1 MPASAR
7 RTVTA
12 LSAATVGV
20 LAAAAMAA
28 PAPAA
33 QTVAQNACY
42 YSLDGFWRNLDV
54 RVAGTASPV
63 YVPPGAGF
71 RLTGTAAA
79 AAFPGWIAE
88 YGFNLGFLQGS
99 PTGAKNT
106 VPAEVWV
113 AVAGR
118 GSAQGV
124 QVVRSAVNAET
135 TITTDATGE
144 IFTSATPL
152 SVTVPFGDTTWTAP
166 TAAGAPVTF
175 EQAPAGTLPSIA
187 GVNGGAA
194 VVPRGSLF
202 IRAALS
208 KGTIFDLDCQP
219 GRGSADGTAFSTGP
233 VSPFEIAYVDPNAAP
248 TGVEAAP
255 LASPPI
261 VLRSTTLR
269 PNKGRTSAPLKV
281 RNSGSTAATGQIKVT
296 TVSKQRLRKGGPKR
310 TLVVQDW
317 ADYTVPADGAKT
329 LRVKLSKSLR
339 TVLKGKRLVK
349 LQIATRAENG
359 LRTEGGLPRYAKAL
373 RVTVSLK
380 R

>member
-7 RTVTA
+7 RAVTA

-33 QTVAQNACY
+33 QTVAQNACF

-54 RVAGTASPV
+54 RVAGAASPV

-71 RLTGTAAA
+71 KLTGTAAS
-79 AAFPGWIAE
+79 AAFPNWIAE

-99 PTGAKNT
+99 PQGAKNT

-124 QVVRSAVNAET
+124 QVVRQSVNAET
-135 TITTDATGE
+135 TITTDPAGE
-144 IFTSATPL
+144 IFKSATPL
-152 SVTVPFGDTTWTAP
+152 SVTVPFGDTVWTAP

-187 GVNGGAA
+187 GADGGAA

-219 GRGSADGTAFSTGP
+219 GRGSADGTTFSTGG
-233 VSPFEIAYVDPNAAP
+233 VSPFEIAYVDPNAVP
-248 TGVEAAP
+248 TGVEAPP

-269 PNKGRTSAPLKV
+269 PNKARTSAPLKV
-281 RNSGSTAATGQIKVT
+281 RNSGGTVATGQVKVT

-310 TLVVQDW
+310 TVLVQDW
-317 ADYTVPADGAKT
+317 ADYTVPAGGQKT
-329 LRVKLSKSLR
+329 LTVRLSKKLR
-339 TVLKGKRLVK
+339 TVLRSKRLVK
-349 LQIATRAENG
+349 LQIAVRAENG
-359 LRTEGGLPRYAKAL
+359 LKTEGGLPRYAKAT
-373 RVTVSLK
+373 RATVSLK

>member
-7 RTVTA
+7 RAVTA

-20 LAAAAMAA
+20 LAAATMAA

-33 QTVAQNACY
+33 QTVVQNACY
-42 YSLDGFWRNLDV
+42 YSLDGFWRDLDV
-54 RVAGTASPV
+54 RVAGAASPV

-71 RLTGTAAA
+71 KLTGTAAA
-79 AAFPGWIAE
+79 AAFPGWVAE

-99 PTGAKNT
+99 AQGVKNT
-106 VPAEVWV
+106 IPAEVWV

-124 QVVRSAVNAET
+124 QVVRSTVSAET
-135 TITTDATGE
+135 TITTDAAGE
-144 IFTSATPL
+144 VFRSATPL

-175 EQAPAGTLPSIA
+175 EQAPAGTLPTIA

-194 VVPRGSLF
+194 IVPRGSIF

-208 KGTIFDLDCQP
+208 KGTVFDLDCQP
-219 GRGSADGTAFSTGP
+219 GRFTSGGDAFAPGA
-233 VSPFEIAYVDPNAAP
+233 VSPFEIAYVDPNAVP
-248 TGVEAAP
+248 TGVEAPP

-269 PNKGRTSAPLKV
+269 ANKARTSAPLKV
-281 RNSGSTAATGQIKVT
+281 RNSGGTVATGQVKVT
-296 TVSKQRLRKGGPKR
+296 TVAKQRLRKGGPKR

-317 ADYTVPADGAKT
+317 ADYTVAAGARKT
-329 LRVKLSKSLR
+329 LTVKLSKDLR
-339 TVLKGKRLVK
+339 TVLKGKKLVK
-349 LQIATRAENG
+349 LQIATRATNG
-359 LRTEGGLPRYAKAL
+359 LKTEGGLPRYAKAT
-373 RVTVSLK
+373 RATVSLK

>member
-7 RTVTA
+7 RAVTA
-12 LSAATVGV
+12 LSTVTAGIV
-20 LAAAAMAA
+20 AAAALAA

-33 QTVAQNACY
+33 QTVAQNACF

-54 RVAGTASPV
+54 RVAGSASPV

-71 RLTGTAAA
+71 KLTGTAAA
-79 AAFPGWIAE
+79 AAFPNWIPE

-99 PTGAKNT
+99 PEGARNV

-135 TITTDATGE
+135 TVTTDASGE
-144 IFTSATPL
+144 IFKSATPL
-152 SVTVPFGDTTWTAP
+152 AVTVPFGDTTWTAP
-166 TAAGAPVTF
+166 TTAGAPVSF
-175 EQAPAGTLPSIA
+175 EQAPAGTLPSID
-187 GVNGGAA
+187 GVNGGAS

-208 KGTIFDLDCQP
+208 KGTVFDLDCQP
-219 GRGSADGTAFSTGP
+219 GRGSTDGTTFSTGP
-233 VSPFEIAYVDPNAAP
+233 VSPFEVAYVDPNAVP
-248 TGVEAAP
+248 TGIAAPP

-261 VLRSTTLR
+261 VLRSTVLR
-269 PNKGRTSAPLKV
+269 PNARRTSTSLKV
-281 RNSGSTAATGQIKVT
+281 RNSGGTLARGQVKVT

-310 TLVVQDW
+310 AVLVQDW
-317 ADYTVPADGAKT
+317 ADYTVPAGAQQT
-329 LRVKLSKSLR
+329 LTLKLSKNLR
-339 TVLKGKRLVK
+339 TVLRSKKLVK
-349 LQIATRAENG
+349 LQIATRAETG
-359 LRTEGGLPRYAKAL
+359 LKTEGGLKRYAKAT
-373 RVTVSLK
+373 RATVSLK